1 VEGDLVT
8 GFNLVID
15 YILEDLDDES
25 QVEVAAF
32 YEVAVLIIGLT
43 VASEHPETFH
53 DFGVVDCVRGVE
65 LWVVPD

>member
-1 VEGDLVT
+1 MT

-53 DFGVVDCVRGVE
+53 DF
-65 LWVVPD
+65 